1 MWGQAGAYDAINDR
15 SVIAGSNGRR
25 AASPAWSTATAGS
38 GLQITVKG
46 GWAGVAVCGDGTSA
60 VVGSTT
66 DQVVTCNPGPASG
79 SRTDYIWCD
88 VQPDQGTWSLAVV
101 DASTVAGRTGLP
113 LVTLTVPANATLAT
127 QMTIAPYP
135 ATLETRMLA
144 SAATTDITT
153 RTATTWGAAT
163 TVITAVAT
171 CLGGH
176 WYRVRAVTDS
186 FMGVA
191 SGSIDGRGGIGY
203 RAAGAADATSVLM
216 RSTCIA
222 LPAINRPTSLAV
234 ECVFRHPAGSAAVA
248 RNFDA
253 RYWIAHR
260 VLPGVRAHRSGR
272 RPVDPAL
279 RNWAS
284 EHADHGPAA
293 VGPGGQVRRL
303 G

>member
-1 MWGQAGAYDAINDR
+1 MTTPSGLLMWGQAGAYDAINDR
-15 SVIAGSNGRR
+15 LVIAAVTGKRTGLVG
-25 AASPAWSTATAGS
+25 WVTATAGS

-46 GWAGVAVCGDGTSA
+46 GWLGIAACGDGTSA

-88 VQPDQGTWSLAVV
+88 VQPDQGTWSLTVV
-101 DASTVAGRTGLP
+101 DASTVGSRTGLP

-135 ATLETRMLA
+135 PTLEKRLLA
-144 SAATTDITT
+144 SAATTDTNT
-153 RTATTWGAAT
+153 RTATAWGGAT

-171 CLGGH
+171 CLPGH
-176 WYRVRAVTDS
+176 YYRVRAITDS

-191 SGSIDGRGGIGY
+191 AGSLDARGGIGY
-203 RAAGAADATSVLM
+203 RAAGAADATSTLM

-222 LPAINRPTSLAV
+222 LPAINRPTMLAV
-234 ECVFRHPAGSAAVA
+234 EYVFGHPAAGAPVA

-253 RYWIAHR
+253 RYWIASGSFR
-260 VLPGVRAHRSGR
+260 VCGR
-272 RPVDPAL
+272 TDQGAAL
-279 RNWAS
+279 S
-284 EHADHGPAA
+284 ISVEDM
-293 VGPGGQVRRL
+293 GQ
-303 G
+303 